1 MWILSVAAGPTT
13 GAPRL
18 RGGLLMMALTAL
30 VFACQAERAPT
41 ARDEGRFGT
50 VEVFVP
56 RRAQTGIVF
65 LFSDVDGWN
74 TALERVAQRLAARDA
89 LVVGVDLRRYL
100 GGLVASDDGCHYVVA
115 EIEDLSHRLERETDV
130 PVYRSPLLAGVG
142 AGATLAYAALAQSPA
157 ATVAGAA
164 GVDPAPALV
173 TKVPLCAGAPATRD
187 PHGGFR
193 YATGV
198 PLPGIWR
205 VEPARDTDVT
215 AQLTALVTPMLAGAA
230 APGSIAAA
238 LPDVPLVEIA
248 APAPGHLGA
257 IIYSGDG
264 GWRDLDKTIGETLA
278 DRGVPVVGVDSLRYF
293 WRAKTPERVA
303 ADLSAIISACRAAWG
318 DVQLILIGYSF
329 GADVLPF
336 AVNRL
341 PPADRGHVVEVSL
354 LALEA
359 RARFE
364 IEVTGWLGR
373 APSAS
378 ALPVLPEVQRLD
390 PSLLQCFYGD
400 EETDSVCR
408 DPAVARAEV
417 IRTAG
422 GHHFD
427 GNYVGLAD
435 RILAGAE
442 RRMPRAAA
450 RGGPR
455 TSPPD
460 DASDAAGD
468 EDRDVGQD
476 EREGETSR

>member
-1 MWILSVAAGPTT
+1 MRTR
-13 GAPRL
+13 RL
-18 RGGLLMMALTAL
+18 RRRLLMMALAGL

-56 RRAQTGIVF
+56 RNAPTGIVF
-65 LFSDVDGWN
+65 LFSDVDGWSA
-74 TALERVAQRLAARDA
+74 ALERVAQRLAARDT

-100 GGLVASDDGCHYVVA
+100 DGLAASDDGCHYVVA

-130 PVYRSPLLAGVG
+130 PVYRSPLLAGMG

-164 GVDPAPALV
+164 GVDPAPALA
-173 TKVPLCAGAPATRD
+173 TKVPLCPGAPATPD
-187 PHGGFR
+187 PQGGFR
-193 YATGV
+193 YTTGV

-205 VEPARDTDVT
+205 VERTRDPDITAELTD
-215 AQLTALVTPMLAGAA
+215 LITPMLAGAA

-238 LPDVPLVEIA
+238 LPDLPVVEIPA
-248 APAPGHLGA
+248 RAPGRLAA

-278 DRGVPVVGVDSLRYF
+278 KRGAPVVGVDSLRYF

-303 ADLSAIISACRAAWG
+303 ADLSAIIGACRAAWG
-318 DVQLILIGYSF
+318 DVQLMLVGYSF
-329 GADVLPF
+329 GAGVLPF

-341 PPADRGHVVEVSL
+341 PLAERGHVVEVSL
-354 LALEA
+354 LGLEA
-359 RARFE
+359 HAPFE

-378 ALPVLPEVQRLD
+378 ALPVLPEIQRLD

-400 EETDSVCR
+400 EETDSLCR
-408 DPAVARAEV
+408 DPALARAEV
-417 IRTAG
+417 IHTAG

-435 RILAGAE
+435 RILGGGE
-442 RRMPRAAA
+442 RRLAAHA
-450 RGGPR
+450 A
-455 TSPPD
+455 PPD
-460 DASDAAGD
+460 VSD
-468 EDRDVGQD
+468 R
-476 EREGETSR
+476 